1 MKTFSTVEDYIEVIA
16 GWRDPVTNTT
26 PGNHN
31 ALWFCFN
38 PIVSLA
44 RYDVSVLDSMCT
56 AALENRALTTKQG
69 ELAVKILLKYK
80 RQFAQKDIDVSPLET
95 PKWRLPL
102 RTMDYSRRMSIQDD
116 KIRIEFPFKTD
127 LIEGL
132 REFRKDSQG
141 HGEWNK
147 DKKRWEFAL
156 TEYNL
161 EYLKTWCEANEFE
174 IDAET
179 NRLHAIVDAVE
190 KTLYAI
196 ELDFADGGLAIK
208 NAAESLIEY
217 INTNCGGF
225 DYENLPRLIDMAD
238 ILGYTVSPGIAEAW
252 RQEHGNAIDNFTRL
266 RELKVDATKY
276 STQEIL
282 SSVVKYADLT
292 NRYPIV
298 FFEPDMSGRLY
309 KELYDI
315 VGADNIK
322 THRGRHS
329 IGKMDSG
336 VKYVYTSVPIKD
348 FAIPLLVS
356 NAGMMFGGDKSL
368 MVQNTE
374 KAVYIAAEVYTS
386 KRDHKV
392 AEFGSETS
400 NT

>member
-1 MKTFSTVEDYIEVIA
+1 MKTFATVEDYIEVIG
-16 GWRDPVTNTT
+16 GWRDPATNTT
-26 PGNHN
+26 PNQHN
-31 ALWFCFN
+31 ILWFSFN
-38 PIVSLA
+38 PIISLA

-56 AALENRALTTKQG
+56 SAVDGKALTTKQG

-80 RQFAQKDIDVSPLET
+80 RQLAQKGIDVAPLET
-95 PKWRLPL
+95 PRWRHQL
-102 RTMDYSRRMSIQDD
+102 RTMDYTRRMSIQDD
-116 KIRIEFPFKTD
+116 KIMIEFPFKTE

-147 DKKRWEFAL
+147 DRRRWEFAL

-161 EYLKTWCEANEFE
+161 EYLKAW
-174 IDAET
+174 AET
-179 NRLHAIVDAVE
+179 NEFQIDEETHRLHQIIDLVE
-190 KTLYAI
+190 QTPYAI
-196 ELDFADGGLAIK
+196 ELDFGDGGLVIN
-208 NAAESLIEY
+208 NASESLVNY
-217 INTNCGGF
+217 VNTQCGGF

-252 RQEHGNAIDNFTRL
+252 RQEHGNAVDNFTRL
-266 RELKVDATKY
+266 REVKVDATKY
-276 STQEIL
+276 PTREVL

-298 FFEPDMSGRLY
+298 FFEPDMSGKLY
-309 KELYDI
+309 RELCDV
-315 VGADNIK
+315 VGVDNIQ
-322 THRGRHS
+322 THRGRHR
-329 IGKMDSG
+329 IQTMPEG

-348 FAIPLLVS
+348 VDIPLLVS

-368 MVQNTE
+368 MVQNTQ

-392 AEFGSETS
+392 AEFGSEINNS
-400 NT
+400 